1 MKIFL
6 LAFLLMN
13 VSASSFAQQ
22 KMEGRYDA
30 VHKIYFPKDKQ
41 YWVEPAVGGIAK
53 YSYRELLDYGDIY
66 RYGDWGL
73 IDSLGNQLTPPK
85 YKWV

>member
-6 LAFLLMN
+6 LSFLLLN

-30 VHKIYFPKDKQ
+30 VHKIYFPKDKH
-41 YWVEPAVGGIAK
+41 YWVEPAIGGI
-53 YSYRELLDYGDIY
+53 RDQLQIRIY
-66 RYGDWGL
+66 RYVGKRSD
-73 IDSLGNQLTPPK
+73 T
-85 YKWV
+85 Y